1 MPILALFT
9 GDIDKSQ
16 YDALRKEVGWETN
29 HAAGGIIHAAGVDDA
44 GKMHVADV
52 WESPDALNA
61 FVGTRLQPA
70 LTKLRLPT
78 PNVEVFPV
86 HNLNALS
93 AIDRY
98 KLDR

>member
-16 YDALRKEVGWETN
+16 YELLRKEVGWETN
-29 HAAGGIIHAAGVDDA
+29 HAAGGIIHAASVDEA

-52 WESPDALNA
+52 WESAEALNA
-61 FVGTRLQPA
+61 FVASRLQPA
-70 LTKLRLPT
+70 MTKLKLPT

-86 HNLNALS
+86 HNLNALA
-93 AIDRY
+93 AIDQY
-98 KLDR
+98 KL